1 MQHPTPE
8 RLAELADGIPEME
21 EANHLVECAR
31 CAREVESFRRL
42 GGMAAH
48 LGAPESQRP
57 LTDWDSLSARLRDE
71 GVIRPQPATAA
82 GAMGV
87 VRRGAW
93 RRSWMALRIA
103 AGLLLFVSGAIA
115 GRWLVPAPLDRPSAA
130 RSIADGDTVTFASLN
145 DARDML
151 ERAQREYQV
160 AAAYLAANMS
170 LGSGDADLIRTRLAA
185 LDAVAGVVREAIDE
199 APFDP
204 VINQY
209 YISTL
214 EARQATLHQ
223 LASAL
228 PVGTQMSRF

>member
-8 RLAELADGIPEME
+8 RLAELADAIPEME

-31 CAREVESFRRL
+31 CAREVENFRRL

-48 LGAPESQRP
+48 LGAPESQST

-71 GVIRPQPATAA
+71 GIIRSHPASRTA
-82 GAMGV
+82 
-87 VRRGAW
+87 RRS
-93 RRSWMALRIA
+93 SWMAVRIA
-103 AGLLLFVSGAIA
+103 AGLLLFLTGAAA
-115 GRWLVPAPLDRPSAA
+115 GRWIVPVPTSDTSLT

-145 DARDML
+145 DAREML

-160 AAAYLAANMS
+160 AAAYLAANMNP
-170 LGSGDADLIRTRLAA
+170 GSGDADLIRTRLAA

-228 PVGTQMSRF
+228 PAGTQMSRF